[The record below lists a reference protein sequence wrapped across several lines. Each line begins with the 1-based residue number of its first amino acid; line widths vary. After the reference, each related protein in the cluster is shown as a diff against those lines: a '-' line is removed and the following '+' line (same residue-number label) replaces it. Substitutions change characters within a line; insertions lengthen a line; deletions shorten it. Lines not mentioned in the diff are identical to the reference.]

1 MEEYSIKTVRIF
13 ITESMRTTNI
23 LYIKIQHD
31 NIKYIFKKNIQRSC
45 NLTSLT
51 VNGSASK
58 INDGFVRIRK
68 FHFKESF
75 PQSYYATELSTD
87 KITVK
92 AIISF

>member
-68 FHFKESF
+68 FNFKSF

-87 KITVK
+87 KTTLK